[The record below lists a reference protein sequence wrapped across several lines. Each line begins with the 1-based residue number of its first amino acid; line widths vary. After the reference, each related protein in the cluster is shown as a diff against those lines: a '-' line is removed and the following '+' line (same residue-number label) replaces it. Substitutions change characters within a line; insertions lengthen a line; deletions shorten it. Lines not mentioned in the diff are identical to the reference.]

1 MTTEVTDSDIA
12 PDSIA
17 ERLITEIQA
26 DPRVRQLVLRALL
39 TDDFLRVPARLEQ
52 LAGDF
57 DEFRS
62 ETNARFDRVEVRLDT
77 MQGDMSTMQ
86 GSIET
91 LQGNVE
97 TMQVSIETLQGNVET
112 MQVSVETLQ
121 VSVETTQGSVE
132 TMQGNMV
139 GLRTDMNAMRGT
151 LGNMRGESYE
161 KKCAENLPVILHQ
174 HIIDVAVL
182 DRASIQNELL
192 AARRAGVIDSVQLV
206 DANHVDIVCKGRAD
220 ESGDDIVGAV
230 EASFTINQN
239 DVDTAHRRAD
249 ILRQVFHSQ
258 RVMAFC
264 VSHAM
269 WSDELAEVAVD
280 VGVILVQHEEPGLI
294 L

>member
-17 ERLITEIQA
+17 ERLINEIQA

-39 TDDFLRVPARLEQ
+39 TEDFLRVPARLEQ
-52 LAGDF
+52 LASDF

-62 ETNARFDRVEVRLDT
+62 ETTERFRQVDQRFDRVEGRLEGVEGRLDT
-77 MQGDMSTMQ
+77 MQG
-86 GSIET
+86 SIDA

-97 TMQVSIETLQGNVET
+97 TMQGSI
-112 MQVSVETLQ
+112 
-121 VSVETTQGSVE
+121 E
-132 TMQGNMV
+132 TMQGSMV
-139 GLRTDMNAMRGT
+139 GLRTDMNSMRGT

-174 HIIDVAVL
+174 HIIDVVVL

-192 AARRAGVIDSVQLV
+192 AARRSGVIDSAQLV
-206 DANHVDIVCKGRAD
+206 DANHVDIVCKGRSD
-220 ESGDDIVGAV
+220 ESGDDVVAAV
-230 EASFTINQN
+230 ETTFTMNQN
-239 DVDTAHRRAD
+239 DVDTARRRAD
-249 ILRQVFHSQ
+249 ILRRVFHSQ

-264 VSHAM
+264 ASHAM
-269 WSDELAEVAVD
+269 WSDELAEVAAD

>member
-1 MTTEVTDSDIA
+1 MATEVTDSDIA

-17 ERLITEIQA
+17 ERLINEIQA

-39 TDDFLRVPARLEQ
+39 TEDFLRVPARLEQ
-52 LAGDF
+52 LASDF

-62 ETNARFDRVEVRLDT
+62 ETTERFRQVDQRFDRVEGRLEGVEGRLEGVEGRLDT
-77 MQGDMSTMQ
+77 MQG
-86 GSIET
+86 SIDA

-97 TMQVSIETLQGNVET
+97 TMQGSI
-112 MQVSVETLQ
+112 
-121 VSVETTQGSVE
+121 E
-132 TMQGNMV
+132 TMQGSMV
-139 GLRTDMNAMRGT
+139 GLRTDMNSMRGT

-174 HIIDVAVL
+174 HIIDVVVL

-192 AARRAGVIDSVQLV
+192 AARRAGVIDSAQLV
-206 DANHVDIVCKGRAD
+206 DANHVDIVCKGRSD
-220 ESGDDIVGAV
+220 ESGDDVVGAV
-230 EASFTINQN
+230 ETTFTMNQN
-239 DVDTAHRRAD
+239 DVDTARRRAD
-249 ILRQVFHSQ
+249 ILRRVFHSQ

-264 VSHAM
+264 ASHAM
-269 WSDELAEVAVD
+269 WSDELAEVAAD

>member
-97 TMQVSIETLQGNVET
+97 TMQGSIETLQGSIET
-112 MQVSVETLQ
+112 M
-121 VSVETTQGSVE
+121 TQGNVE

-139 GLRTDMNAMRGT
+139 GLRTDMNSMRGT

-174 HIIDVAVL
+174 HIIDVVVL

-192 AARRAGVIDSVQLV
+192 AARRAGIIDSAQLV
-206 DANHVDIVCKGRAD
+206 DANHVDIVCKGRSD
-220 ESGDDIVGAV
+220 ESGDDLVGAV
-230 EASFTINQN
+230 ETTFTMNQN
-239 DVDTAHRRAD
+239 DVDTARRRAD

-269 WSDELAEVAVD
+269 WSDELVEVAAD